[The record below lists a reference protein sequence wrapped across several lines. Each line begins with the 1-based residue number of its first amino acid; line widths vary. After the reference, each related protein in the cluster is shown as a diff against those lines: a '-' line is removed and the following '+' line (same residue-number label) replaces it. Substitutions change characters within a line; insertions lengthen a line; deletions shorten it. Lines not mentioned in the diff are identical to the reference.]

1 MWQEI
6 IFYKEIYEDLV
17 IYGFL
22 QKYKGSM
29 VILQCIE
36 IGDIGKLNRILNY
49 WYGKQEI
56 IKK

>member
-36 IGDIGKLNRILNY
+36 IGDNGKLNRMVWKIGDY
-49 WYGKQEI
+49 
-56 IKK
+56 